1 MFGSC
6 KDCILNNIIMNKS
19 VLIPVGDGCE
29 EIETVAIIDVLRRA
43 GIDVTF
49 ASIKPIT
56 DELPRVTGRSGIQF
70 ICDTYMTK

>member
-1 MFGSC
+1 MHNF
-6 KDCILNNIIMNKS
+6 IIIVLMNKS
-19 VLIPVGDGCE
+19 VLVPVSDGCE

-56 DELPRVTGRSGIQF
+56 DELPKVTGRSGI
-70 ICDTYMTK
+70 